1 MTFRAYSTILFLAVF
16 AAILPGSA
24 KSQSRIG
31 YIDATKLLK
40 QMPEA
45 MDAESHL
52 NQFVAQWNKEIA
64 DMSSELT
71 RKQNDYDRKKLIMT
85 DAERSAAEL
94 DIADLKK
101 RIENYRQAKYGPNG
115 ELGTQQETLMK
126 NAYDKLNKALEEV
139 ALDGKYDYVF
149 DKSSKELAL
158 LYTNAKFD
166 LTSAVAKKLGIE
178 TNDIFSVPLLNN
190 KKPGQTPGQQPPTQP
205 PMQPPPGGVP
215 PHTPGQ
221 PITAPPPGNP
231 PLQPPPTPH

>member
-1 MTFRAYSTILFLAVF
+1 MKFRVYYTLIAIALL
-16 AAILPGSA
+16 AAILPSPA
-24 KSQSRIG
+24 RSQSRIG
-31 YIDATKLLK
+31 YVDATKLLK

-64 DMSSELT
+64 DMQTELT
-71 RKQNDYDRKKLIMT
+71 RKVNDYDRKKLIMT

-94 DIADLKK
+94 DIADLRK
-101 RIENYRQAKYGPNG
+101 RIESFRQAKYGPNG
-115 ELGTQQETLMK
+115 ELGTQQESLMK

-149 DKSSKELAL
+149 DKSAKELAL

-178 TNDIFSVPLLNN
+178 TNDIFSIPLLNN
-190 KKPGQTPGQQPPTQP
+190 SNPGQTQPPPMQQSPVGVPPHAPGQPIVAPPSGNA
-205 PMQPPPGGVP
+205 PMQPPK
-215 PHTPGQ
+215 
-221 PITAPPPGNP
+221 
-231 PLQPPPTPH
+231 